1 MSVYRCIRRAIP
13 LFAIFATAVGG
24 QAEPLTRDSAVA
36 LALQHNP
43 EVKAAQAHWNAA
55 QARAGASWAP
65 PDPEVGVEFE
75 QLRSLSDPGNFGE
88 RSIGVSQ
95 TIESPVKWWLNH
107 RAAGYEAESFR
118 AGVFDLSRLDV
129 ASRVSVAFDR
139 VLSWQQKMAYEVA
152 QDSLLRQF
160 ADKARLRHEAGDV
173 PSLEVLRAEVESGR
187 AASRVASAQN
197 ELSSAMAHLAALM
210 GQENLSRWQ
219 LRGTLAPDEFHLG
232 LDKVRELGLE
242 RRPDLRGAT
251 RDLKSRRAR
260 RGALRAGLLPDL
272 NVGVSRQ
279 TLREG
284 KTEDDLWR
292 FGVSLEVPIWGA
304 LRQRG
309 ELAEARAVVSAGEAE
324 VERLR
329 TEVLL
334 QVETAYRDLM
344 TAADQVTLFDER
356 VLREAAA
363 AQQAATTSYEAGKA
377 TYLDVLDTQRTL
389 LQAQTEYAD
398 IVLRYR
404 EARAALERAAGGRL
418 EQ

>member
-1 MSVYRCIRRAIP
+1 MSMDHSIQRAVV
-13 LFAIFATAVGG
+13 LLAILATAVGG
-24 QAEPLTRDSAVA
+24 HAEPLTRESAVE

-43 EVKAAQAHWNAA
+43 EIRAAQAHWNAA

-65 PDPEVGVEFE
+65 PDPEVGVEFG
-75 QLRSLSDPGNFGE
+75 QLQRLGDPGDFGE
-88 RSIGVSQ
+88 RSIDLSQ

-107 RAAGYEAESFR
+107 NAAGYEAESSR
-118 AGVFDLSRLDV
+118 AGVFDLTRLDV

-139 VLSWQQKMAYEVA
+139 ILSWQQKVAYEVA

-187 AASRVASAQN
+187 AASRVAWAQN
-197 ELSSAMAHLAALM
+197 ELSSAMAHLAALT
-210 GQENLSRWQ
+210 GQESLSRWQ
-219 LRGTLAPDEFHLG
+219 LRGTLAPDEFHLS
-232 LDKVRELGLE
+232 LEDVRELGLE
-242 RRPDLRGAT
+242 RRPDLRGAAH
-251 RDLKSRRAR
+251 DLKSRRAR
-260 RGALRAGLLPDL
+260 RGAARAGLLPDL
-272 NVGVSRQ
+272 NVVVSRQ

-284 KTEDDLWR
+284 TTKDDLWR

-309 ELAEARAVVSAGEAE
+309 ELAQARAVVSAGEAE

-356 VLREAAA
+356 ILREAAE
-363 AQQAATTSYEAGKA
+363 AQQAATLSYEAGKA

-398 IVLRYR
+398 IVLGYR
-404 EARAALERAAGGRL
+404 EARVALERAAGGRL
-418 EQ
+418 EK